1 MIQDTL
7 QSIGLPCAYSHFR
20 KPVNPPFLVYL
31 GNGQTTFGADNT
43 WHYTN
48 NEYQIEYYFT
58 EKTKQ
63 MKKPSKRHSSEM
75 ALIMTR
81 AKMPTSKVRVSSLF
95 ITTYRRNA

>member
-7 QSIGLPCAYSHFR
+7 RSIGLPCAYSHFR
-20 KPVNPPFLVYL
+20 KPVKPPFITYL

-58 EKTKQ
+58 EKNEANEKAIEEALLRDGFNYD
-63 MKKPSKRHSSEM
+63 KSED
-75 ALIMTR
+75 AYIE
-81 AKMPTSKVRVSSLF
+81 SEGLF
-95 ITTYRRNA
+95 VIYYYV